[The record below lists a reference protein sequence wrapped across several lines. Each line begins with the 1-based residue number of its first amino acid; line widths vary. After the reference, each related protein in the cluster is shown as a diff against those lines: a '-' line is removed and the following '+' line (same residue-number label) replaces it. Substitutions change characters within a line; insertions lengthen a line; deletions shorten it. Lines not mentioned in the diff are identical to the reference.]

1 MQKISTEQDGVFR
14 DGVPGLTRGTKLNAA
29 WFQAVQDEICN
40 LLTQN
45 GVPLDPSSN
54 TQLKSLFKDTLD
66 RVFKSSVSVQ
76 DPLHLGVETT
86 IDPNSVSI
94 NGITLQYSEL
104 NGAIKLL
111 ISEIV
116 ELAKGLHVEGNIVV
130 KGSATFENVVNA
142 ANLSVLLAVAN
153 NFTCNGNFAANGESY
168 LRNVVCDIAGLKKAL
183 SVVDDVKQFDYDNER
198 NSVDNSDFAK
208 GSRLRVVVVSG
219 QSQAPIRYVTLNAQP
234 VSDRSVHVVNQA
246 LGEGGIVHVRNSS
259 NVTLCVLAPG
269 ADRWFSVAAGSWSL
283 DLYTIG

>member
-76 DPLHLGVETT
+76 DPLRLGVETT
-86 IDPNSVSI
+86 IDPNSISI

-104 NGAIKLL
+104 NDAVKLL
-111 ISEIV
+111 IS
-116 ELAKGLHVEGNIVV
+116 V